1 MRSVRPVRKEQ
12 ISQSKGSPDQGES
25 VFILIGK
32 IQKPHGVDG
41 DLTVFSISDEPER
54 FSPGNSVWV
63 GEDHVEYKVQSRR
76 FADRTQIIHF
86 RGLNTPED
94 SGLLRNRLIYT
105 KQAMLP
111 TLPEG
116 EYYHFQLIGLTV
128 MDENGVKIGVLNEVL
143 TTGANDVYL
152 VVDEDGQEH
161 LFPAIKSVI
170 IRTDLVQQQM
180 IVRPQEWL

>member
-1 MRSVRPVRKEQ
+1 MRSVRPEKKAH
-12 ISQSKGSPDQGES
+12 IMQSIGSPEQGES

-41 DLTVFSISDEPER
+41 DLTIFSISDEPER
-54 FSPGNSVWV
+54 FSPGNSVWI
-63 GEDHVEYKVQSRR
+63 GEDHKEYKIQSRR

-94 SGLLRNRLIYT
+94 AGLLRNRLIYT
-105 KQAMLP
+105 RQSDLP
-111 TLPEG
+111 PLPEG

-128 MDENGVKIGVLNEVL
+128 LDETGVKIGVLSEVL

-152 VVDEDGQEH
+152 VIDEDGHEH